1 MRIMSGR
8 IGGFVLLAS
17 VMACGRPTPPPSPAR
32 EPPLAFVHATVVD
45 VAGGPPLE
53 DAAVIARGDRIAAV
67 GRTDEVAVPEGARVI
82 DGTGKYLLPG
92 LWDMH
97 VHVSHEPVFFPLL
110 LAHGVTGVREMGN
123 DLDRVRSWQKLIG
136 AGRLLGPRMFV
147 AGPIIDGPDIRIPKM
162 RLNAATAAEAVDAA
176 ARTRAARGVDFLKV
190 WSLLPREAYF
200 GIAAEAARAG
210 IPFAGHVPLEVTALE
225 ASEAG
230 QKSIEHMANVL
241 LGCSRREK
249 ELIAKRAAMVRPGTP
264 DAPLRFL
271 EAWFYKQSGDL
282 VESYAPEKAEA
293 LISAFREN
301 GTWHCP
307 TLSFWRN
314 YAFIDD
320 PAMAGDPRLRY
331 VPGDWDM
338 KEIWFLKGQTA
349 ADLVQVKR
357 EYARTLEVVGAMRRA
372 GVGILAGTDTPNI
385 HLFPGFSLHDELAQ
399 LVASGFTPLEALQA
413 ATIEP
418 ARFMGTLETMGT
430 VEAGKVA
437 DLVLCDGDPTADI
450 RNLGR
455 IHAVVANGR
464 LIDAQGLRD
473 LLEEAARKAKE

>member
-1 MRIMSGR
+1 MKNASAGIAG
-8 IGGFVLLAS
+8 IVLLVS
-17 VMACGRPTPPPSPAR
+17 GMACGRPQPPSAPAQG
-32 EPPLAFVHATVVD
+32 PPLAFVHATVVD

-53 DAAVIARGDRIAAV
+53 DASVMIHGDRIAAV
-67 GRTDEVAVPEGARVI
+67 GRTGEVAVPEGARVI
-82 DGTGKYLLPG
+82 DGTGKYLIPG

-97 VHVSHEPVFFPLL
+97 VHVSHESVFFPLL
-110 LAHGVTGVREMGN
+110 LAHGVTGIREMGN
-123 DLDRVRSWQKLIG
+123 DLDRVRSWQRAIG
-136 AGRLLGPRMFV
+136 TGRLLGPRMYV

-176 ARTRAARGVDFLKV
+176 ARTRARGVDFIKV
-190 WSLLPREAYF
+190 WSLLSREAYS

-210 IPFAGHVPLEVTALE
+210 IPFAGHVPIEVTALE

-230 QKSIEHMANVL
+230 QRSIEHMANVL
-241 LGCSRREK
+241 LGCSRRET

-271 EAWFYKQSGDL
+271 EAWFYRQSGDL
-282 VESYAPEKAEA
+282 VESYDPEKAEA
-293 LISAFREN
+293 LIGAFRDN

-307 TLSFWRN
+307 TMSFWRS

-331 VPGDWDM
+331 VPGEWDM
-338 KEIWFLKGQTA
+338 KDMWFLKGQTA

-357 EYARTLEVVGAMRRA
+357 EYALTLEVVGAMRRA
-372 GVGILAGTDTPNI
+372 GVGVLAGTDTPNI
-385 HLFPGFSLHDELAQ
+385 HLFPGFSLHDELVQ

-418 ARFMGTLETMGT
+418 ARFMGSLETMGT
-430 VEAGKVA
+430 VAAGKVA
-437 DLVLCDGDPTADI
+437 DLVLCDADPVADI
-450 RNLGR
+450 RNASR
-455 IHAVVANGR
+455 VRAVVANGR
-464 LIDAQGLRD
+464 LIDDAALKGLLD
-473 LLEEAARKAKE
+473 EAARKAKE